1 MSDRPLFIYAAAY
14 ETLDDATADYQGLLA
29 LHAADLVGSYDVAII
44 SKDEHGKVHVHKHE
58 KPTQHGAWTGI
69 GIGALVGILFPPSL
83 IASAVVGGGAGAAI
97 GHLARGMSR
106 KDMHEL
112 GELLDD
118 GQAALVVIGESR
130 VDEQV
135 KKSLTRARKSLE
147 QEIDAEAE
155 DMKQALRD
163 AEREATAS

>member
-1 MSDRPLFIYAAAY
+1 
-14 ETLDDATADYQGLLA
+14 
-29 LHAADLVGSYDVAII
+29 
-44 SKDEHGKVHVHKHE
+44 
-58 KPTQHGAWTGI
+58 
-69 GIGALVGILFPPSL
+69 
-83 IASAVVGGGAGAAI
+83 
-97 GHLARGMSR
+97 
-106 KDMHEL
+106 MHEL